1 MPANPSSSSGSVSGT
16 GTSMASQTAAQSAR
30 VGTDSR
36 LNGSSGMGLSAAVA
50 TSSRPSVVGQASGL
64 NAAWMP
70 SYLRRRFV

>member
-30 VGTDSR
+30 VGTDAR

-50 TSSRPSVVGQASGL
+50 TNSRPSVVSPGQRL
-64 NAAWMP
+64 
-70 SYLRRRFV
+70 